1 MPYSGFA
8 HNTYEMMNYQS
19 IFRSFWMLFAILIPS
34 ILPAQYD
41 DIYYNPDDDADYFSW
56 HNGGTRHDPDQYY
69 EESWR
74 DNSGQISDRGIDD
87 AGDFRTFNDRDYTY
101 FDDYAYHYSSRI
113 RRFHRPVY
121 GAGFFDPFYTN
132 MGFYDPFL
140 MNPFGPNLSIYVG
153 FNQFGGGMFSPWNRM
168 NRWNRWNSWN
178 QWDPFFGGGWNAM
191 NPWGWNTMGGGFGN
205 TFFVNNYFG
214 NPWFGNPYFSNA
226 MCPPTHWVNTGGFSG
241 DVDTREVYYGPRS
254 SRTGVAPHSG
264 VVSRSGDGNTRDD
277 LREARLREGRS
288 ASQSE
293 SGGDEPGRTL
303 NWGDERPESR
313 RADRIAD
320 ETGRSSGSIRM
331 SEVPRTGNNVRQQP
345 ATRQNPGTTT
355 RPDSR
360 YTRPSTRQS
369 SATEPR
375 ATERPTRS
383 RSVERPARRSQPSW
397 ESPTRSGSR
406 SSGSSGSYQRSQSP
420 SRSSGATPS
429 RSSGSSR
436 SSGASSTGKSSGGSS
451 SVPSSG
457 GSRSSSPRRGGG
469 GE

>member
-1 MPYSGFA
+1 
-8 HNTYEMMNYQS
+8 
-19 IFRSFWMLFAILIPS
+19 
-34 ILPAQYD
+34 
-41 DIYYNPDDDADYFSW
+41 
-56 HNGGTRHDPDQYY
+56 
-69 EESWR
+69 
-74 DNSGQISDRGIDD
+74 
-87 AGDFRTFNDRDYTY
+87 
-101 FDDYAYHYSSRI
+101 
-113 RRFHRPVY
+113 
-121 GAGFFDPFYTN
+121 
-132 MGFYDPFL
+132 
-140 MNPFGPNLSIYVG
+140 
-153 FNQFGGGMFSPWNRM
+153 
-168 NRWNRWNSWN
+168 
-178 QWDPFFGGGWNAM
+178 M

-313 RADRIAD
+313 RTDRIAD